1 MTNVNSSSYIALSIT
16 KTTTTQSSGDQ
27 ALFSLDTDTDSQS
40 TTTSQSLTGGFS
52 SGLSSNVLSALFND
66 DGTGIDPLDALFAA
80 VNNDAKRNRSSSS
93 NDTQDSI
100 AAFLGISSSSSTSSS
115 SDLFGLGTDDDFIRG
130 AGPLPAFLAQVKAQ
144 LGLTSTQATS
154 LDNIALQF
162 KDADNTPET
171 VQQIAA
177 ALSKAGI
184 TTA

>member
-1 MTNVNSSSYIALSIT
+1 MTSVNSSSFIALSIS
-16 KTTTTQSSGDQ
+16 KTTSSQSNSDQ

-40 TTTSQSLTGGFS
+40 TTTSQSLSGGFS
-52 SGLSSNVLSALFND
+52 SGLSSNVLSALFNN
-66 DGTGIDPLDALFAA
+66 DGSGIDPLDALFAA
-80 VNNDAKRNRSSSS
+80 VNHDAKHQSSSSS

-100 AAFLGISSSSSTSSS
+100 AAFLGVGSSSSASSG
-115 SDLFGLGTDDDFIRG
+115 DLLGLGTNDSFIHG
-130 AGPLPAFLAQVKAQ
+130 AGPLPAFLAQVKSQ
-144 LGLTSTQATS
+144 LGLTSTQASS

-184 TTA
+184 TSA